1 MTYCNRRRLAGEDPD
16 DRHAHGVTLIHGG
29 HIGSQG
35 EGGGRFS
42 SHCDRCLGCGHFR
55 LGETVVSH
63 ADRTLWM
70 NETNFILVDWNI
82 MREGE
87 RQRGK
92 GREDGGTETERDYAT
107 YRGRQDRSRG
117 REGARER
124 QIMQLTEEAKT
135 ETQRQT
141 EKEII

>member
-82 MREGE
+82 MNE
-87 RQRGK
+87 R
-92 GREDGGTETERDYAT
+92 GRETEREGQ
-107 YRGRQDRSRG
+107 RRWRDRN
-117 REGARER
+117 RE
-124 QIMQLTEEAKT
+124 IMQLTEEAKT